1 MRTNRYIRVIVA
13 MLLLHVCG
21 AAELW
26 AITSADIIIQV
37 MPSGKEGNGAVTTAP
52 EGKVSASVSGQEV
65 TLTVTPNPGYK
76 IKTGL
81 IVVEKMVNPDVRSSA
96 RRRTP
101 GMGTF
106 ELSGSTDDWVTS
118 ATEYTFTIPTE
129 YDGAFVTATFV
140 PEASGNLITSL
151 SEIVD
156 LSGSYVLARDVDASG
171 FASLGTFTGTLDGQ
185 LHTIYN
191 LSAPLF
197 STLTG
202 TVKNVILD
210 DVNINGTGNIGAIA
224 STANGA
230 ARIYNCGIL
239 DGSVGG
245 TAYTGGLVGLLDG
258 TARVINCYS
267 YATITR
273 GSDVGGIVGY
283 NNGTTNAS
291 SINTMVMNCMFYGD
305 ITGGTKV
312 SPVYGGKSID
322 NLRKE
327 SPTPHGLNTFNYYAY
342 SKLKGK
348 AINSYNCALAV
359 EDKYLNRFEFYRLL
373 LNSNKRL
380 AAFYATGSAEDAETK
395 MAKWVL
401 ETADRTIDRPK
412 PYPVLKAQGKYPSI
426 INPDVEHAPDS
437 TTVGPNK
444 GGKLGTKTVTVH
456 LSGIGITTST
466 LELPCTDKD
475 FDRFNFNYD
484 KIQLPYFND
493 VGTGNYTDKVVT
505 GWKITS
511 VTGGTPG
518 TYTTGDKWG
527 GYNFADRNCTNKDV
541 YGTGGSNRVFSQGA
555 YYDVP
560 YGVTDIYIEPYWGT
574 AAYVADKTYDVVYD
588 TGYGKQEVL
597 DDQVSSGAKF
607 NGQTIYTSI
616 SSALATLSGAT
627 VYDNAIVLVGNLH
640 QNSVPQSDGSKRFT
654 IMSVDEDHD
663 NEPDYSMIYHHSQ
676 RTAISPIRF
685 DFLNVPGT
693 AQAQKPKDAGTILN
707 FTICKTRG
715 WFETTNTTLIY
726 SNQVE
731 YENLAGI
738 SKEDSPFILMGG
750 EFEQFVSTQRDGVTG
765 KTQYIHVGGNVYIE
779 RFGLGTHSDGDK
791 ATPHIPV
798 SVTGGDFKSF
808 YLSGTYNQDAA
819 VKSDNAECYISSGR
833 FEELAGAAQ
842 EKIDGNV
849 GWQIYNADIKGFYG
863 GGVNAAKPVTGDVSV
878 DIYNSHVETYC
889 GGPKFGDMQPGKTVT
904 TNAYGCEF
912 GTFFGGGFG
921 GTSYSTK
928 KYYDETN
935 TNAKWNGW
943 DERYKEDRGKYFD
956 GIGTGSTYTQN
967 ANYGNKGIGV
977 ATDFEYEAF
986 VWSTGTTGG
995 RFYVK
1000 FASFSLATCNDVT
1013 SKLESC
1019 HITKNFYGGG
1029 SFGEVKGKASST
1041 LDGCTVDGNVF
1052 GGGYSAE
1059 LPKVE
1064 VRDAGFEVMPYF
1076 NASSGM
1082 FERGVES
1089 GTTTFTW
1096 RSAAAD
1102 GKTLSNNTLGSDLT
1116 NHYLYTNVDLTALG
1130 KVGAT
1135 DLTVKGNTKVTGGV
1149 FGGGDM
1155 SAISPNTEYA
1165 AAHPEIKGDTKVT
1178 VQTTGERTI
1187 TNVYGGGNTADVDG
1201 DATVTM
1207 TRGAVSQD
1215 VFGGGRG
1222 ETTTVSGD
1230 VTVSIGPK
1238 AEEGHTLT
1246 IRNVYGGS
1254 ALGAVNA
1261 TKGAGYKVDPTDI
1274 DATAGKATTVNINGG
1289 TVSGSVFGGGLGQT
1303 SPSSIAAQNFTNTA
1317 VNMTG
1322 GTVRTA
1328 VYGGANVNG
1337 VLKGNATVTITGGTV
1352 GSAPGEGDPIAD
1364 VVFGGG
1370 KGEPTLVNGDV
1381 TVEIGTMT
1389 PATPPAS
1396 PTYTG
1401 TSSIYGNVYGG
1412 SALGNTNAS
1421 KTGSDPMVFYT
1432 DGETAKATAVN
1443 LYAGTIYGNVF
1454 GGGLGQKNGVNGAS
1468 SDIVSYVGG
1477 NVFVTLDGAKLDCT
1491 FTGAGDNRM
1500 TKTGQIFGANN
1511 LNGTPKGHVKVHVK
1525 RTIGTNKPTVDD
1537 TDAHNPIEFGD
1548 RPVAQTPAGTYAYD
1562 VAAVYGGGNQA
1573 DYIPTKASG
1582 SAADKEEAFAEVLI
1596 EGCDKTSIEYV
1607 YGGGNAA
1614 AVPATRVTVLGTYII
1629 DQLFGGGN
1637 GKSTETFTNPG
1648 ADVGKYNNGESVYGT
1663 GVAETRLIGGNIHVV
1678 YGGSNTKGNVRGG
1691 TRMTMPENDGTGDY
1705 CENMNVKEI
1714 YGAGK
1719 SAEQDGG
1726 VTIILGCVK
1735 GMDYV
1740 YGGAMNANV
1749 KGGVDL
1755 VITSGHF
1762 KQIYGGND
1770 TSGTIQGPITLTIE
1784 ETGCE
1789 PINIEELYLGGK
1801 LAAYSVYGYYLD
1813 DTTLEPRTSLSDHTA
1828 TAVGEPTSAFSETQ
1842 WYADPQLN
1850 VVSCTNIGKVFGG
1863 GYQAALYG
1871 NPEVNIN
1878 QVPGKYAVSNRIGTI
1893 GDVSGG
1899 GIYGGGSEADV
1910 YGSTKVNIGT
1920 ESTTSFKSNVTDNPE
1935 TDEDESHPYVR
1946 GAKVVGNVYGG
1957 GLAGNVVGSTQVNI
1971 GTVEYTTEGYE
1982 GVSITGNV
1990 FGGGEGETTKVTNN
2004 VEVNIGTGSTGNAT
2018 ITGDV
2023 YGGSALGS
2031 VNSSDNATAT
2041 EGATTSVTL
2050 NKGTITGSV
2059 YGGGLGERNGV
2070 SGGTKDVVSN
2080 VYGEVTVT
2088 VNDGTVSQDVY
2099 GANNLNG
2106 SPRDDVSVVIAGGTI
2121 TGNVYGGGNLAAY
2134 NDAEN
2139 AGHTL
2144 SVTMSGGSAT
2154 DVFGGGL
2161 GSSAVVNGNTSV
2173 TLSGG
2178 TVTNDVYG
2186 GGSEADVTGAVSVAL
2201 NGGTVGRDA
2210 YGGGALAETNTV
2222 AISPGVYPATSVTL
2236 AGATVTRNVYGGGLG
2251 KLGVAAVLYT
2261 AGDAE
2266 VIAGTKTVGEVK
2278 TPAVSAV
2285 AADVLGPITVAV
2297 SNGTVSNVF
2306 GCNNVNGSPLGT
2318 VTVNVSGGKITNDVY
2333 GGGNQAAYTYAKTA
2347 APQNLQV
2354 NISGGTMNNV
2364 YGGGL
2369 SADVAGGIDVNI
2381 TGGTITNDVY
2391 GGGALA
2397 NTNTANW
2404 DTVND
2409 TWIGAKNPEGN
2420 TVHDTNV
2427 TLTGGTM
2434 GNVYGGALGAH
2445 EVPAVGEDSDPGY
2458 VPAVPAIEP
2467 NVYGDITVTVNK
2479 SDGTGTAR
2487 FTRAFE
2493 THSYIGHYK
2502 DAKNVEQSKTVEGT
2516 VYTKGSVFGANNKE
2530 GTPKGNIQVTVW
2542 STTPIDYAGSGPIT
2556 HTYGIYEI
2564 QNVYGGGNL
2573 SAYVPTDGK
2582 TTKVDIHG
2590 CDRTSIQFVFGGG
2603 NAAAVPVTHVTIF
2616 GSYEIE
2622 TVFGGGNGSQPV
2634 WSPAESK
2641 WVESP
2646 GATVE
2651 TSNVS
2656 LKGGYLH
2663 SAFGGSYERGTVTDV
2678 NLDKSGTGGECA
2690 LIVTDIFG
2698 GGKDADVEK
2707 DINLFISNCAGYS
2720 ADLIGDNP
2728 EIAKVKNVY
2737 AGSYNARIFGNVTL
2751 TMTSG
2756 NFTNVFGGNHTSGF
2770 INGTITVNIEETRSC
2785 EPLIIEN
2792 LYGGGNYAPY
2802 PGPGA
2807 NYANPKIT
2815 VNVKAATRIGKIYGG
2830 CNHADADGDVEVNIN
2845 MIKGWWAGRTYTDEF
2860 GNTMNIP
2867 DSIGV
2872 IGDVY
2877 GGGNEGHV
2885 LGKVT
2890 VNIGT
2895 EKEVALVSEAQNDP
2909 ETSAKPTHMEPKR
2922 TELVKEAE
2930 GGNPAIYQYV
2940 YDVLGAKIKG
2950 NVFGG
2955 CNQAHVKRRKVSGDA
2970 VPVVYAPN
2978 SGNTEVN
2985 ISTADY
2991 SGAKNFEGVS
3001 IDKDAKGNGGS
3012 VYGGGYV
3019 GDVLGNTKVK
3029 MGGGYIFNGIF
3040 GGGYSGSVGTF
3051 ERSKEAANIYG
3062 HTPHAGCIGK
3072 PISCEPGTGK
3082 CTVVVDSGQVG
3093 PIEVATLGMTRMTK
3107 GHGDPVP
3114 EGWIWGGGRGLVV
3127 DPADNPDMH
3136 FQAYVDSTDVTI
3148 GGTAFILESVIGG
3161 GEFGRV
3167 LGSTHVKIKDHCQ
3180 IGVGAGKVKDGKP
3193 VRYTDGYDYG
3203 AGATINQ
3210 FIDPT
3215 TTEVTPENKL
3225 TECSHYPFG
3234 RVVDGKTEYLPY
3246 DPYYDK
3252 YPLTHYT
3259 PGSTDNPSD
3268 GKTWIGLVFGGGS
3281 GYFPYEKS
3289 DGTGYEWCPSAG
3301 IVEGNTLVEIS
3312 GGHILTNVYGG
3323 NEYTDVKG
3331 KATVRMTGGT
3341 VGLPRTLT
3349 QIANCPTT
3357 GYIFGAGKGDE
3368 RSHFN
3373 QMNSVGSVEVDVSG
3387 GIIYGSIF
3395 GGAEEGHV
3403 TGDVVVNVSGGKIG
3417 TWGTSYVDGN
3427 VFGGG
3432 RGFGGTSLNA
3442 GNVGGSVAVN
3452 ISGGTM
3458 LGFIYGG
3465 GRLAS
3470 VGYDLVQLGE
3480 PGYGEMSSDPSH
3492 GNVTIDISGG
3502 TIGNNYEYAYE
3513 PADKTKMPQTL
3524 FDSSNR
3530 LMHTKGGN
3538 VFAGG
3543 MGRREKLGSTT
3554 DPVDYPGIDWR
3565 KFGNVKSTKLTIR
3578 GTAWI
3583 KGNVYGGGEF
3593 GAVTGSRA
3601 VLDDEDNPVN
3611 DASGNPISAGTEI
3624 IIKGGTIGMM
3634 MQSGVAPKEV
3644 TSSTTG
3650 SGDSRYTF
3658 GSVYGGGYG
3667 TEADAMELPY
3677 TTDVEKFGAYVNSNT
3692 YINMSGTAKVRASVY
3707 GGGEMACVK
3716 GNTYVDVSN
3725 GEIGIGEVRVTEG
3738 DKKDYVLFGSWKMGN
3753 VYGGGKG
3760 STNAVCSGLVAGNS
3774 DVNISGGSVFHNVY
3788 GGGAY
3793 SSVGTYTLYTD
3804 ETIPEYLKEFAPIGS
3819 PSGCADGTGTARVTI
3834 TGGTIGINGWDNGM
3848 VNGSGRGDVAK
3859 PVDAFDPH
3867 DRLAWVNKSIVTIGN
3882 EGSESSYDAPQPQI
3896 KGSVYGGGENG
3907 HNFGDSEVHVYS
3919 GTIGTDASASYDNAN
3934 VYGAGCGTDK
3944 YDSNN
3949 DGTNDSHN
3957 RSAGW
3962 VQGGSTVNIHGGRVL
3977 KSVYGGG
3984 SMASVSVKATM
3995 NISGGQVDGSVYGGS
4010 KGDIND
4016 NVLKAH
4022 AKATEVNVS
4031 GGVINGSVFGG
4042 GEYGIV
4048 ENDVDVNMTGG
4059 TIGENLYGGGA
4070 MADTNTGNVTGG
4082 GGYKDNEDNSGK
4094 EIASTKTY
4102 TTHVSMMGGTV
4113 TNDVYGGAL
4122 GKHGVPAVGEE
4133 DDPGYVAAVP
4143 AIEPIVYGDVLVEL
4157 NGKTTGSGESVS
4169 VTRVAD
4175 NAKGCIVSKVFGCND
4190 LEGTPKGHVKVHVF
4204 ATQNAGTGTISAKI
4218 APASYEPVRGLS
4230 EKYADYLKRLIAVA
4244 KPGGTLLDVRLDAAV
4259 ISAAETIYETY
4270 KDRDDASLTAD
4281 EKSDITNAAQNINNE
4296 MMKLHDFDVDAVYGG
4311 GDLAEYNPNDPD
4323 DNTEV
4328 IIEGCG
4334 VTSIDQV
4341 YGGGNAAPVPA
4352 TDLKVESVFI
4362 INELFG
4368 GGNGLDNYQKN
4379 GTWYQ
4384 NPGANVGYH
4393 DFRHYVEE
4401 GETGYNDA
4409 THGTGKNDANAYK
4422 AILNDDADTP
4432 EERETSTYRY
4442 GRGEAKTTITG
4453 GHIHV
4458 VYGGSNNRGNIS
4470 TMALSQY
4477 QKAGGCALVTDRTY
4491 GGSKD
4496 AEMDGEAR
4504 VVLDCVENTGDFFG
4518 GSMNSDI
4525 HNNVTLNITNGTFGR
4540 IFGGNDK
4547 TGSIDGIITINI
4559 EERGCTPIE
4568 IGELYGGG
4576 FYAPYSVYGYKKKGD
4591 GKYETIEEDDPTGEK
4606 DGEGK
4611 IKKIYSRIP
4620 LKAGDTGARDVPN
4633 RDPHINIISA
4643 TSIGAI
4649 YGGGY
4654 KAKMVGSPHINV
4666 NMTTGRILATYKD
4679 KDDSYATKYTV
4690 ADDGSGDWV
4699 IPIGTIGNIYGGG
4712 NMADVIG
4719 NTYVEIGTGKR
4730 SHNVTGAEETITPA
4744 RNAANISGMVFGGGK
4759 LGHVGDFTFDDD
4771 DSNDIPDGKPVS
4783 CAEGTGTC
4791 TVTVSNGSIGPDN
4804 MQMTSVGGPD
4814 DTGHVF
4820 GGGQG
4825 TADLYYDDTSG
4836 MSDAEK
4842 QTAIAALGDD
4852 DLAAKIKAV
4861 DNLAYVNNTEVTIDG
4876 TAFVK
4881 ASVYGGG
4888 FDGHVLGDTHVIIDG
4903 DCQIGN
4909 GDGVNRP
4916 YTSAEWED
4924 SRLIPQTGDPASV
4937 TTLAAS
4943 HTNSLP
4949 ECASWPYTSPYAP
4962 HDKFALFESGGKMY
4976 YDESHTKD
4984 AEGGSYSASDGHTFY
4999 GNVFA
5004 GGSGYYPYAPGK
5016 WLHKAGWVE
5025 GNTLLEIKGGHIL
5038 TNVYGGNEMTN
5049 VGDSLLSADKG
5060 KCTIRMTGGTLGVP
5074 RTLAQIDAHPVTC
5087 YLFGA
5092 GKGDQI
5098 VAFNTETNV
5107 KEVDVEITG
5116 GRIYGSVFGGG
5127 EDGHV
5132 LGNVKMTIG
5141 NNDGTGPAIGTWGT
5155 SYVDG
5160 NVFGGGRGF
5169 SGNALTAGN
5178 VGGCIDLDIK
5188 GGTMLGSIYGGGRLG
5203 SVGYGLYAPEDD
5215 NYGKMRAN
5223 ANNDAGDEAAYYA
5236 TKGRGHININIS
5248 GGTIGNDTEYK
5259 FNPSADDKLKMPK
5272 TLFDASTNRL
5282 LHTKGGNVFAGGM
5295 GRRTDLAG
5303 GEISNWTQLGNAKST
5318 TLTITGGTIKSNV
5331 YGGGE
5336 FGAVTSG
5343 ETSEGGTTTITI
5355 DNVTIGTQIKDS
5367 EGAVKYTFGSVFG
5380 GGYGTEDKIDGI
5392 TEHSQV
5398 NLLGALVTGNT
5409 TVSMNSGH
5417 VWASVL
5423 GGGEL
5428 AAVGGNTNVTI
5439 SGGEIG
5445 KNEVYSTTEPYYEDD
5460 SPNPGYVK
5468 YGSSTMGN
5476 VYGGGMGKSTHTL
5489 LGVVKGNTNVTINPG
5504 AEEGE
5509 PFIYHNVYGG
5519 GALGSVGSFNFS
5531 DGKTGNMANI
5541 PKGIPYHWDANT
5553 GVATVNIK
5561 GGTIGISGRDNGM
5574 VNGSSRGDVAKP
5586 VPTDMEAIPVVHKVN
5601 KDPYD
5606 KMAWVEQSIVNIG
5619 ENATTGPHIKGSVYG
5634 GGENGH
5640 VFTHATVN
5648 VKSGTIGIVDE
5659 ADTWFDFGDDEINKE
5674 AWVTRGN
5681 VYGAGCG
5688 TDTYKGD
5695 DGKEYHNAWAGCVIG
5710 NADVNISGGWVAQ
5723 NVYGGGSM
5731 GSVGRVKNQPSMLD
5745 QQHRDATKGFAF
5757 SWPAIVE
5764 YQDLTAEDPVER
5776 THHTGKTTVNI
5787 TGGRIGTTGSD
5798 NGDIFGGSRGE
5809 AGDRYVFAEFSNT
5822 RETEVN
5828 INYTGGTPTDAVGLG
5843 IIENYDKEEKANKFS
5858 LRVRDGVN
5866 AICGSV
5872 YGGAENGHVNGDTKV
5887 TLTSG
5892 LIGHSVYGGGKG
5904 KGEYIRRSD
5913 SDTVPSLT
5921 AGKVYGNTEV
5931 IVEGGHV
5938 VRSIY
5943 GGGNLGSVG
5952 KGNYAGGRDDFY
5964 PDGYGEKLTGEDL
5977 WTPSASYN
5985 PDEPIVEEDGP
5996 SKNVPESMADYF
6008 LGSGR
6013 TDVKVKAGVVGF
6025 MLTGGTYVKLI
6036 DGSETTYS
6044 GFGEKSKL
6052 IKVCTKDNLPT
6063 GNVFGGCRGVAAP
6076 EALDTISNLAFF
6088 QGYVNQTAVTIG
6100 DGALANG
6107 PRIYGSVYGG
6117 GQDGHVR
6124 RGTNVTVNKGEIGMK
6139 YTPANVQ
6146 MFGDL
6151 SIPETGKDN
6160 LHWLH
6165 RGNVYGGG
6173 TGIGTYTDG
6182 TGTHNTSSAGSVT
6195 HTTTVTVNNGITGE
6209 SGTEAAPGNVIYRN
6223 IYGGGS
6229 LASVSPPVWN
6239 DIPNPDEAT
6248 VGKKFVNT
6256 LNIAGTV
6263 GALTDYVE
6271 KYGGEVYG
6279 AGRGEPD
6286 IENAAYFAVS
6296 IWTKVNIKDGANIK
6310 GNVFGGG
6317 DSGPVLKNTEVIV
6330 GAE

>member
-26 AITSADIIIQV
+26 AGITSADIIIQV
-37 MPSGKEGNGAVTTAP
+37 MPSGKEGNGSVTTAP
-52 EGKVSASVSGQEV
+52 EGRVFASVSGQDV

-151 SEIVD
+151 SEIDD

-239 DGSVGG
+239 AGSVGG

-267 YATITR
+267 YATITS

-305 ITGGTKV
+305 ITGGTTV

-322 NLRKE
+322 NLKKK

-380 AAFYATGSAEDAETK
+380 AAFYATGSAVNAETK

-401 ETADRTIDRPK
+401 ETADRTIDHPK

-456 LSGIGITTST
+456 LSGTGITTST

-493 VGTGNYTDKVVT
+493 VGTGNYTNQVVT

-511 VTGGTPG
+511 VEGGTSG

-597 DDQVSSGAKF
+597 DDQFSSGAKF

-663 NEPDYSMIYHHSQ
+663 NEPDYSMIYHHSG
-676 RTAISPIRF
+676 RAAISPIRF

-693 AQAQKPKDAGTILN
+693 AQAQKPKDAGTIFN

-731 YENLAGI
+731 YENLSGI

-765 KTQYIHVGGNVYIE
+765 QTQYIHVGGNVYIE

-863 GGVNAAKPVTGDVSV
+863 GGVNAAKPVMGDVSV

-943 DERYKEDRGKYFD
+943 DDKYIADRGKYFD
-956 GIGTGSTYTQN
+956 GIGTGSTYTQG
-967 ANYGNKGIGV
+967 ANYGKKGIGV

-986 VWSTGTTGG
+986 VWSNGTTGG

-1000 FASFSLATCNDVT
+1000 FATFSLATCNDVT

-1029 SFGEVKGKASST
+1029 SYGEVKGKASST

-1052 GGGYSAE
+1052 GGGYSAQ
-1059 LPKVE
+1059 LPEVE

-1102 GKTLSNNTLGSDLT
+1102 GKTLSNDASGSDLT

-1337 VLKGNATVTITGGTV
+1337 VLKGDATVTITGGTV

-1421 KTGSDPMVFYT
+1421 KTGSDPMDYHENENT
-1432 DGETAKATAVN
+1432 TVN

-1648 ADVGKYNNGESVYGT
+1648 ADVGKYHNGESVYGT

-1828 TAVGEPTSAFSETQ
+1828 TAVGEPLSAFSETQ

-1910 YGSTKVNIGT
+1910 YGNTKVNIGT

-2070 SGGTKDVVSN
+2070 SGGTKDVISN

-2161 GSSAVVNGNTSV
+2161 GYSAVVNGNTSV

-2186 GGSEADVTGAVSVAL
+2186 GGSEADVTGAVTVAL

-2251 KLGVAAVLYT
+2251 RLGVAAVLYT

-2266 VIAGTKTVGEVK
+2266 VIAGTKTVGDVK

-2285 AADVLGPITVAV
+2285 AADVHGPITVAV

-2306 GCNNVNGSPLGT
+2306 GCNNVNGSPLST

-2404 DTVND
+2404 NSSTGTWATSMND
-2409 TWIGAKNPEGN
+2409 DVAGTK
-2420 TVHDTNV
+2420 HKTNV
-2427 TLTGGTM
+2427 TLTGGTV
-2434 GNVYGGALGAH
+2434 GNVYGGALGQVA
-2445 EVPAVGEDSDPGY
+2445 EGTNPEIAP
-2458 VPAVPAIEP
+2458 I
-2467 NVYGDITVTVNK
+2467 VYGDIDVQVNPLV
-2479 SDGTGTAR
+2479 GENYGTAK
-2487 FTRAFE
+2487 FLRAYESHTYMGTYYASDDPDKLHPLQKE
-2493 THSYIGHYK
+2493 TSG
-2502 DAKNVEQSKTVEGT
+2502 NVF
-2516 VYTKGSVFGANNKE
+2516 TKGCVFGANNLK
-2530 GTPKGNIQVTVW
+2530 GTPKGNVKVEVW
-2542 STTPIDYAGSGPIT
+2542 SSTPIEGSS
-2556 HTYGIYEI
+2556 HVYGQYEI

-2573 SAYVPTDGK
+2573 SDYNPVLGK
-2582 TTKVDIHG
+2582 TSQVDIHG

-2603 NAAAVPVTHVTIF
+2603 NAAQVPDTHVNVY

-2622 TVFGGGNGSQPV
+2622 TVFGGGNGSEPI
-2634 WSPAESK
+2634 WSYTEKK
-2641 WVESP
+2641 WIESP
-2646 GATVE
+2646 GAAVG
-2651 TSNVS
+2651 TSNVI
-2656 LKGGYLH
+2656 LYGGYMH
-2663 SAFGGSYERGTVTDV
+2663 SAFGGSYERGTVTSAHIE
-2678 NLDKSGTGGECA
+2678 KSATVGECP
-2690 LIVTDIFG
+2690 LLVTDLFG
-2698 GGKDADVEK
+2698 GGKDADVTKEINIVISGCGDAPVSSGS
-2707 DINLFISNCAGYS
+2707 DIA
-2720 ADLIGDNP
+2720 P
-2728 EIAKVKNVY
+2728 TEIRNVY
-2737 AGSYNARIFGNVTL
+2737 AGSYNARIFTDVTL
-2751 TMTSG
+2751 TITSG
-2756 NFTNVFGGNHTSGF
+2756 RFTNVFGGNHTSGF
-2770 INGTITVNIEETRSC
+2770 INGKITVNIEETENCR
-2785 EPLIIEN
+2785 PIIIDN
-2792 LYGGGNYAPY
+2792 LYGGGNYAAY
-2802 PGPGA
+2802 PGLGA
-2807 NYANPKIT
+2807 ANSDPKIT
-2815 VNVKAATRIGKIYGG
+2815 VNVKSATRIGNIYGG
-2830 CNHADADGDVEVNIN
+2830 GNHADVDGDIDVNIN
-2845 MIKGWWAGRTYTDEF
+2845 MIKGWWAGKTYLGEA
-2860 GNTMNIP
+2860 IP
-2867 DSIGV
+2867 NSIGT
-2872 IGDVY
+2872 IGNVY

-2895 EKEVALVSEAQNDP
+2895 AEEVALVTEAQIDP
-2909 ETSAKPTHMEPKR
+2909 GTSAKPTHMEPKR

-2940 YDVLGAKIKG
+2940 YDVLGAKITG

-2955 CNQAHVKRRKVSGDA
+2955 CNLAHVKRREVDDGDDDDETVA
-2970 VPVVYAPN
+2970 YAPN

-2985 ISTADY
+2985 ICTANYFSTTNY
-2991 SGAKNFEGVS
+2991 EGVS
-3001 IDKDAKGNGGS
+3001 IGGT
-3012 VYGGGYV
+3012 VYGGGNQ
-3019 GDVLGNTKVK
+3019 GDVLGNTNVT
-3029 MGGGYIFNGIF
+3029 MSGGKRTEVDGSYVFNGIF

-3051 ERSKEAANIYG
+3051 TPSWAPEDTNVYG
-3062 HTPHAGCIGK
+3062 HTTHAGCSGK
-3072 PISCEPGTGK
+3072 PVSCAEGTGK
-3082 CTVVVDSGQVG
+3082 CTVVISGGQIGPVDVAKYGMNRPEAEGG
-3093 PIEVATLGMTRMTK
+3093 PVS
-3107 GHGDPVP
+3107 
-3114 EGWIWGGGRGLVV
+3114 EGWVWGGSRGLIE
-3127 DPADNPDMH
+3127 DPADEPDTH
-3136 FQAYVDSTDVTI
+3136 FKSYVNETDVTI
-3148 GGTAFILESVIGG
+3148 KGTAFILEGIIGG

-3167 LGSTHVKIKDHCQ
+3167 LGNTLVKIEGGQ
-3180 IGVGAGKVKDGKP
+3180 IGVGDQKYDPVTNKP
-3193 VRYTDGYDYG
+3193 IRYSD
-3203 AGATINQ
+3203 AQ

-3215 TTEVTPENKL
+3215 TTEVTSGVGGNAL
-3225 TECSHYPFG
+3225 AECSHYPFG
-3234 RVVDGKTEYLPY
+3234 NASGEYLPY

-3252 YPLTHYT
+3252 YPDTHFT

-3268 GKTWIGLVFGGGS
+3268 GKTWIGVVYGGGS
-3281 GYFPYEKS
+3281 GYFPYEKK
-3289 DGTGYEWCPSAG
+3289 DGTGYDWCRSAG
-3301 IVEGNTLVEIS
+3301 WVEGNTELRIS
-3312 GGHILTNVYGG
+3312 GGHILTNVYGA

-3331 KATVRMTGGT
+3331 KATVTMTGGT
-3341 VGLPRTLT
+3341 IGVPRTLD
-3349 QIANCPTT
+3349 QIIAHPLSC
-3357 GYIFGAGKGDE
+3357 YLFGAGKGDE

-3373 QMNSVGSVEVDVSG
+3373 QHTNVGSVEVDVSG
-3387 GIIYGSIF
+3387 GIIYGSVF

-3403 TGDVVVNVSGGKIG
+3403 LGDVSVTVRKGDSFTIGSTTYTNGPIIG

-3432 RGFGGTSLNA
+3432 RGYSGTSSTA
-3442 GNVGGSVAVN
+3442 GNVGGSVEVN
-3452 ISGGTM
+3452 ITGGTM
-3458 LGFIYGG
+3458 LGSIYGG

-3470 VGYDLVQLGE
+3470 VGYDLNPKLGTD
-3480 PGYGEMSSDPSH
+3480 PNPNYGKMSTDDDCGH
-3492 GNVTIDISGG
+3492 VTVNISGG
-3502 TIGNNYEYAYE
+3502 TIGNDYEFRYLGTG
-3513 PADKTKMPQTL
+3513 ADLSKIPNTDATY
-3524 FDSSNR
+3524 DSDRGYYLLN
-3530 LMHTKGGN
+3530 HTKGGN

-3543 MGRREKLGSTT
+3543 MGRRTKLDGTT
-3554 DPVDYPGIDWR
+3554 PITVANSGIDWR
-3565 KFGNVKSTKLTIR
+3565 ELGNVKSTKLTIS
-3578 GTAWI
+3578 GTPWI

-3593 GAVTGSRA
+3593 GAVTGSHQRYDGETPL
-3601 VLDDEDNPVN
+3601 V
-3611 DASGNPISAGTEI
+3611 DASSNPIVAGTEI
-3624 IIKGGTIGMM
+3624 NITGGIIGTVM
-3634 MQSGVAPKEV
+3634 
-3644 TSSTTG
+3644 G
-3650 SGDSRYTF
+3650 SNINNGTPSNDVGTNDDDGDTRYSF

-3667 TEADAMELPY
+3667 TEADATTYE
-3677 TTDVEKFGAYVNSNT
+3677 TDVEKFGAWVNDST
-3692 YINMSGTAKVRASVY
+3692 YIYMSGSDSKVRGSVY

-3716 GNTYVDVSN
+3716 GNTEVNVSN
-3725 GEIGIGEVRVTEG
+3725 GEIGVGHVRNASG
-3738 DKKDYVLFGSWKMGN
+3738 DKKGYVLFGSWRMGN
-3753 VYGGGKG
+3753 VYGAGKG
-3760 STNAVCSGLVAGNS
+3760 SANAVTSGLVKGNS
-3774 DVNISGGSVFHNVY
+3774 NVNISGGNIYHNVY

-3859 PVDAFDPH
+3859 PVAQGIYAFDPY
-3867 DRLAWVNKSIVTIGN
+3867 DRLAWVNKTIVTIGN

-3957 RSAGW
+3957 RSAGY

-3995 NISGGQVDGSVYGGS
+3995 NISGGQVDGSVYGGP
-4010 KGDIND
+4010 KGDFD
-4016 NVLKAH
+4016 DKVLKAH

-4042 GEYGIV
+4042 GEFGIV
-4048 ENDVDVNMTGG
+4048 EDDVDVNMTGG
-4059 TIGENLYGGGA
+4059 TIAGNLYGGGA

-4122 GKHGVPAVGEE
+4122 GRQEAPA
-4133 DDPGYVAAVP
+4133 AP

-4204 ATQNAGTGTISAKI
+4204 ATQNSDIVNYPTIFDKKG
-4218 APASYEPVRGLS
+4218 PASYPSTRGLS
-4230 EKYADYLKRLIAVA
+4230 EKYADYLYRLINEVA
-4244 KPGGTLLDVRLDAAV
+4244 KPGGTLLTGLDAAV
-4259 ISAAETIYETY
+4259 IDAAETTYNTY
-4270 KDRDDASLTAD
+4270 KDKDDALLTAD
-4281 EKSDITNAAQNINNE
+4281 EKSAITNAAQNINNE

-4328 IIEGCG
+4328 IIEGCD

-4352 TDLKVESVFI
+4352 TDVKVESVFI

-4379 GTWYQ
+4379 GSWYE

-4393 DFRHYVEE
+4393 DFRHYVEDGEE
-4401 GETGYNDA
+4401 GYDDEK
-4409 THGTGKNDANAYK
+4409 HGTGKDDANAYK
-4422 AILNDDADTP
+4422 AIINDDADTP
-4432 EERETSTYRY
+4432 EKREASTYRY

-4591 GKYETIEEDDPTGEK
+4591 GTYETIEEDDPTGEK

-4679 KDDSYATKYTV
+4679 KDDSYATKYTE

-4699 IPIGTIGNIYGGG
+4699 IPIGTIGDIYGGG

-4730 SHNVTGAEETITPA
+4730 SHNVTGAEEPITPA
-4744 RNAANISGMVFGGGK
+4744 RNAANISGTVFGGGK

-4820 GGGQG
+4820 GGGRG
-4825 TADLYYDDTSG
+4825 TSDLYYDDTTNKT
-4836 MSDAEK
+4836 DAEK
-4842 QTAIAALGDD
+4842 QTAIAALSDE
-4852 DLAAKIKAV
+4852 DLAARITAV
-4861 DNLAYVNNTEVTIDG
+4861 DNLAYVNKTEVTING
-4876 TAFVK
+4876 SAFVK

-4888 FDGHVLGDTHVIIDG
+4888 FDGHVLGDTHVTIDG

-4916 YTSAEWED
+4916 YTSAEWEN
-4924 SRLIPQTGDPASV
+4924 SQLIPQTGDPASV

-5016 WLHKAGWVE
+5016 WLHKSGWVE

-5049 VGDSLLSADKG
+5049 VGDGLSADKG

-5178 VGGCIDLDIK
+5178 VGGSIDLDIK

-5355 DNVTIGTQIKDS
+5355 DNATIGTQIKDS

-5380 GGYGTEDKIDGI
+5380 GGYGTEDKIAGI
-5392 TEHSQV
+5392 TEHTQV

-5445 KNEVYSTTEPYYEDD
+5445 KD
-5460 SPNPGYVK
+5460 SVRADGNVLF
-5468 YGSSTMGN
+5468 GSSTMGN

-5509 PFIYHNVYGG
+5509 PKIYHNVYGG
-5519 GALGSVGSFNFS
+5519 GALSSVGTFIFS
-5531 DGKTGNMANI
+5531 DGVGDKEGFEYMADI
-5541 PKGIPYHWDANT
+5541 PKGIPLIWTT
-5553 GVATVNIK
+5553 GGKATVNIK

-5574 VNGSSRGDVAKP
+5574 VNGSSRGDIAKP
-5586 VPTDMEAIPVVHKVN
+5586 EPTIMGGPTTYVP

-5619 ENATTGPHIKGSVYG
+5619 EDGTPGPHIKGSVYG

-5648 VKSGTIGIVDE
+5648 VKSGKIGVFEGED
-5659 ADTWFDFGDDEINKE
+5659 WFDFGDDEINKK
-5674 AWVTRGN
+5674 AWITRGN

-5688 TDTYKGD
+5688 TDTYWD
-5695 DGKEYHNAWAGCVIG
+5695 DANDNEKVDAGEEYHNAWAGCVIG
-5710 NADVNISGGWVAQ
+5710 NADVNISGGWIAQ
-5723 NVYGGGSM
+5723 NVYGGGSL
-5731 GSVGRVKNQPSMLD
+5731 GSVGRVLEGDDIDYHPG
-5745 QQHRDATKGFAF
+5745 TEPGFAF
-5757 SWPAIVE
+5757 SWPVGFT
-5764 YQDLTAEDPVER
+5764 YQNLHDDT
-5776 THHTGKTTVNI
+5776 TTGKTTVNI

-5798 NGDIFGGSRGE
+5798 NGDVFGGSRGE
-5809 AGDRYVFAEFSNT
+5809 AGPRYEVAQFSNV
-5822 RETEVN
+5822 RKTEVN

-6076 EALDTISNLAFF
+6076 EALGLATDTISNLAFF

-6139 YTPANVQ
+6139 YTPTNVQ

-6173 TGIGTYTDG
+6173 SGIGTYTDG

-6229 LASVSPPVWN
+6229 LASVSPPVWS

-6271 KYGGEVYG
+6271 RYGGEVYG
-6279 AGRGEPD
+6279 ASRGESD